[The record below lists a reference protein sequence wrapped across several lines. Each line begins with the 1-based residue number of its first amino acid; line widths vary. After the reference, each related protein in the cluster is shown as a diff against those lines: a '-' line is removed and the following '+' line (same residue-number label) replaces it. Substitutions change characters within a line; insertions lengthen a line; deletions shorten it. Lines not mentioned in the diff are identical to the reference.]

1 MLSLKC
7 PYCGGSLYFEKEHP
21 MTFCPYCGSHLPD
34 MTQYVQNA
42 VNFEFVKQE
51 HQMNMES
58 MDKQIKRD
66 KINSVIKTGTNIVEL
81 VRLIGFLIVG
91 GMTVYF
97 FISLIGLVNH

>member
-7 PYCGGSLYFEKEHP
+7 PYCGGSLYFEKEYP

-51 HQMNMES
+51 HVMHMES
-58 MDKQIKRD
+58 EDKEIK
-66 KINSVIKTGTNIVEL
+66 KTKVKGIFSNLELILTLVICL
-81 VRLIGFLIVG
+81 LIMLPFLMLILK
-91 GMTVYF
+91 VY
-97 FISLIGLVNH
+97 

>member
-51 HQMNMES
+51 HAMHMES
-58 MDKQIKRD
+58 EDKEIKKTKVKGIFD
-66 KINSVIKTGTNIVEL
+66 NLELILTLVICL
-81 VRLIGFLIVG
+81 LIMLPILI
-91 GMTVYF
+91 
-97 FISLIGLVNH
+97 LIF

>member
-34 MTQYVQNA
+34 MTQYVQKA

-51 HQMNMES
+51 HAMHMES
-58 MDKQIKRD
+58 EDKEIK
-66 KINSVIKTGTNIVEL
+66 KTKVKGIFGNFEL
-81 VRLIGFLIVG
+81 ILSLAICLLIMLPILI
-91 GMTVYF
+91 
-97 FISLIGLVNH
+97 LILKVF